1 MLFGTLVHEAA
12 HHHGADDHAYGEDF
26 ARGLSQAQA
35 LDNADSY
42 ALAIGRLV
50 RHVQEG
56 GRDVPWAARC
66 ELLRPAPKLKGSI
79 GEGPNHSNFSDES
92 SVNNVSELRKFC

>member
-12 HHHGADDHAYGEDF
+12 HHHGADDHAYGEDL
-26 ARGLSQAQA
+26 ARGLSQEQA

-56 GRDVPWAARC
+56 GRR
-66 ELLRPAPKLKGSI
+66 LS
-79 GEGPNHSNFSDES
+79 
-92 SVNNVSELRKFC
+92 